1 MKPLKS
7 VAVVGFPGSFPHG
20 SVGKEFARDAG
31 DLGWIPESGRYPGG
45 GRGNP
50 L

>member
-7 VAVVGFPGSFPHG
+7 VAVVGFLGSFPHG
-20 SVGKEFARDAG
+20 SDGKEFALDAG
-31 DLGWIPESGRYPGG
+31 DLGWIPELGRYPGG